1 MCTADKKQSFGGTY
15 CLHLWTSLTNFW
27 KQKFY

>member
-1 MCTADKKQSFGGTY
+1 MCFVDRKQSFGGTD
-15 CLHLWTSLTNFW
+15 CLYFWTSLTNFW